1 MYTATTAE
9 KEASSMKNSAGV
21 SHLKSDLK
29 DAAND
34 AREHADRVGAD
45 IKEVAQE
52 AGQKMRHML
61 DAAGTDLAQLTD
73 TVAAEVRQRPV
84 QSSVIALGAGVI
96 LGMLLRR

>member
-9 KEASSMKNSAGV
+9 KEAAAFKNSAGV
-21 SHLKSDLK
+21 NHLKSDLK

-34 AREHADRVGAD
+34 ARDHADKVGAD

-52 AGQKMRHML
+52 AGQKMRHMM
-61 DAAGTDLAQLTD
+61 DAAGTDLVELSEK
-73 TVAAEVRQRPV
+73 VVAEVRQHPV

-96 LGMLLRR
+96 IGMLLRR